1 MGQYTAKDNASQV
14 AAGVF
19 VGPIDL
25 PKDKMCSVAVQTGA
39 GNNAG
44 ADVRLEGSVD
54 GTTFFTLA
62 AIDPT
67 DAATVKTSFVGVTKA
82 GVVPLNGGALR
93 QVQLRRADANGGI
106 CTAILSIVAWGG

>member
-25 PKDKMCSVAVQTGA
+25 PKDRMCSIGVQTGA
-39 GNNAG
+39 ANA
-44 ADVRLEGSVD
+44 ANAAVQLEGSFD
-54 GTTFFTLA
+54 GVTFFILA

-67 DAATVKTSFVGVTKA
+67 DAATVKTSYVGVTKA
-82 GVVPLNGGALR
+82 GVVPLNGGSLR
-93 QVQLRRADANGGI
+93 QVQLRRTDANGGV
-106 CTAILSIVAWGG
+106 CTAILSITAWG